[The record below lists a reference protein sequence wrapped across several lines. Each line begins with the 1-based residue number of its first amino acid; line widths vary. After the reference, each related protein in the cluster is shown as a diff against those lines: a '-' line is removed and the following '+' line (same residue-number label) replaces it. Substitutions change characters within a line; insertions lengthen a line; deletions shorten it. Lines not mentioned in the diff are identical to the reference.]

1 MKRPDKKKTQ
11 KFPHTVTHLNITG
24 EKSSKALDSTRRNH
38 PQGQQQQQMAAQQ
51 KLIFLSKPK

>member
-1 MKRPDKKKTQ
+1 MKRPDNKKKTQ
-11 KFPHTVTHLNITG
+11 KFPHTVTQLNITG

-38 PQGQQQQQMAAQQ
+38 PQGQQQMAAQQ